1 MKNIPIRKL
10 GSRDEPVTVETFD
23 IRALETILGGKEL
36 FQERHRHDFFF
47 VVVLKKGSGDHEI
60 DFSPYKVK
68 DHTVF
73 FLRPGQVH
81 QLRLKAKST
90 GYLIRFKHDFLH
102 LSDKDSNQTLLKA
115 SKINHYK
122 LDAEQFGKII
132 PVLDHVFNE
141 FTTRQGEYQEVI
153 LSYMKIFFIE
163 LNRQRVNDSAPSS
176 REKRY
181 QQERL
186 EKFLNLI
193 ETNHIAHKQVQYYA
207 DKLNLSAY
215 QLNAITKA
223 TLGKTSS
230 AVIDDYILLEAK
242 RYLFATPN
250 QVSHIAD
257 LLGFEDVSYFIRFFK
272 RNTGYSPE
280 KFRNNFK

>member
-36 FQERHRHDFFF
+36 FQEWHRHDFFF
-47 VVVLKKGSGDHEI
+47 MAVLKKGSGDHEI
-60 DFSPYKVK
+60 DFAPYQVK
-68 DHTVF
+68 NHTVF

-122 LDAEQFGKII
+122 FDANQFGKMI

-141 FTTRQGEYQEVI
+141 FTMRQDGYQEVI
-153 LSYMKIFFIE
+153 RSCMKIFFIE
-163 LNRQRVNDSAPSS
+163 LNRQHVNDSVPSS
-176 REKRY
+176 KEKRY

-193 ETNHIAHKQVQYYA
+193 ETNHIAHKQVQHYA

-257 LLGFEDVSYFIRFFK
+257 LLGYDDVSYFIRFFK